1 MGDIP
6 SKSSRN
12 PPKDQEATK
21 MEDISSGKEA
31 SIKGRQQRSLPQ
43 RKIKSL
49 ECRHLSRGTSRG
61 TTNPVVDPTEPPVN
75 AQSCSKQT
83 IDYKENYTF
92 KSDLGS
98 GGYGV
103 TSLVINKTTGNI
115 CVAKIPTKGKG
126 SPSEIQALAE
136 LTHPNVVRLVDV
148 ATQGKLNIII
158 TEYCE
163 GGTLDSVVIKHEE
176 QPYQDWGDRVASY
189 CEQLV
194 RAVAYVHSKNFAH
207 LDLKTENI
215 VLSADHKIV
224 KLIDFGMS
232 RRTPHVYKRNIKVR
246 GGTPWYMAPEVID
259 TKMHPYSGG
268 KVDVWALGC
277 VFYELCTG
285 QVPYY
290 KEEADELDD
299 RDLLRYY
306 LACCKNGKPA
316 FVRLP
321 STFSQHQKC
330 TLTTAMWVMLEP
342 TPEKRIDVLR
352 LGKLSFLQG

>member
-1 MGDIP
+1 MAPLRKFELARLRRFFVGAIRSMVCCCCLTP
-6 SKSSRN
+6 
-12 PPKDQEATK
+12 QK
-21 MEDISSGKEA
+21 MEDIPRKS
-31 SIKGRQQRSLPQ
+31 RS
-43 RKIKSL
+43 
-49 ECRHLSRGTSRG
+49 TSRG
-61 TTNPVVDPTEPPVN
+61 TTNPVVDPTEPPVK
-75 AQSCSKQT
+75 AQNCRKQT

-92 KSDLGS
+92 KSHLGS

-103 TSLVINKTTGNI
+103 TSLVTNKTTGNI

-126 SPSEIQALAE
+126 SLSEIQALAE

-163 GGTLDSVVIKHEE
+163 AGTLDSAVIKHAE

-194 RAVAYVHSKNFAH
+194 RAVAYVHLKNFAH

-232 RRTPHVYKRNIKVR
+232 RRTPHVYKRNIKGR
-246 GGTPWYMAPEVID
+246 RGTPWYMAPEVID

-316 FVRLP
+316 LVRLP

-330 TLTTAMWVMLEP
+330 TLNTAMWVMLEP
-342 TPEKRIDVLR
+342 TPEKRIDILR